1 MQQSSPDSHK
11 RKTCLLRQ
19 TYPQNLEAKQR
30 IYAESRI
37 RKLVNLRQTAF
48 SNQLSGEA
56 MPKAVNTKLV
66 NLRQTIHI
74 KTTETLRK
82 SFEEKENLF
91 YAIEFYLAPLSL
103 LAAFCG

>member
-30 IYAESRI
+30 IYAESR
-37 RKLVNLRQTAF
+37 KH
-48 SNQLSGEA
+48 
-56 MPKAVNTKLV
+56 KLV

-74 KTTETLRK
+74 KTTEALRK
-82 SFEEKENLF
+82 SFEEKKNLF

>member
-1 MQQSSPDSHK
+1 
-11 RKTCLLRQ
+11 
-19 TYPQNLEAKQR
+19 
-30 IYAESRI
+30 
-37 RKLVNLRQTAF
+37 
-48 SNQLSGEA
+48 

-82 SFEEKENLF
+82 SFKEKKNLF
-91 YAIEFYLAPLSL
+91 YAIEFHLAPLSL